1 MQTVKS
7 SGDALLGLIN
17 DILDFSKIESGKLDL
32 DPVDFNLCDSLAET
46 MKALALRAH
55 QNGLELVCEIRP
67 EVPQQVVGD
76 PGRLRQVLVNLVG
89 NAIKF
94 TQKGEVGVRVER
106 VSQSQDEWELKFS
119 VTDTGIGIAAEKQS
133 VIFQAFA
140 QADGSIT
147 RNYGG
152 TGLGLAISARLV
164 DLMGGRLWVESV
176 LGKGSTFLFTVRL
189 GISKLETVPAVSS
202 LRADLLHLPLLVV
215 DDNSTNQRILVEMAR
230 TWGMEPSVVSSG
242 PAALDLMRQA
252 QEVNRGFRLA
262 IIDSQM
268 PGMDGFELA
277 QHIQRNPDLAGA
289 TIMMLTSSGQRG
301 DAARCRQLGI
311 AAYLLKPI
319 RKSELLAAIL
329 TVLGQESRASAK
341 GLVTRH
347 TIRES
352 RGSLRILVAED
363 NPVNQKVVLRMLQKM
378 GHEPVITGNGREAV
392 GLLAEQPFD
401 LVFMDIQMPE
411 MDGLSATQQI
421 REQEKID
428 GRHIPIIAMTA
439 HAMEG
444 DRERF
449 LAAGMDGY
457 VSKPINRQEIEKALE
472 NVPCPEKIPVPPTGW
487 NPKDTLERMEGDEK
501 LFLEILT
508 IFLDESPKL
517 IAQMERGLGEQK
529 PELLQRAA
537 HSLRGDLGYLG
548 APEISQ
554 TAHQLEELGRKG
566 EFGPAAQVFAALREQ
581 LAQLTAAI
589 RSNIGASCENINR

>member
-1 MQTVKS
+1 TPMNGVLGMTELALDTEFTAEQREYLQTVKS

-32 DPVDFNLCDSLAET
+32 DPVDFNLYDSLAET

-55 QNGLELVCEIRP
+55 QNGLELVCEIPP

-106 VSQSQDEWELKFS
+106 VSHLPDEWEMKFS
-119 VTDTGIGIAAEKQS
+119 VTDTGIGIAAEKQG

-176 LGKGSTFLFTVRL
+176 LGKGSTFLFTVHL

-202 LRADLLHLPLLVV
+202 LLADLLHLPLLVV

-230 TWGMEPSVVSSG
+230 NWGMEPSVVSSG

-252 QEVNRGFRLA
+252 QELNRGFRLA

-289 TIMMLTSSGQRG
+289 TIMMLTS
-301 DAARCRQLGI
+301 
-311 AAYLLKPI
+311 
-319 RKSELLAAIL
+319 
-329 TVLGQESRASAK
+329 
-341 GLVTRH
+341 
-347 TIRES
+347 
-352 RGSLRILVAED
+352 
-363 NPVNQKVVLRMLQKM
+363 
-378 GHEPVITGNGREAV
+378 
-392 GLLAEQPFD
+392 
-401 LVFMDIQMPE
+401 
-411 MDGLSATQQI
+411 
-421 REQEKID
+421 
-428 GRHIPIIAMTA
+428 
-439 HAMEG
+439 
-444 DRERF
+444 
-449 LAAGMDGY
+449 
-457 VSKPINRQEIEKALE
+457 
-472 NVPCPEKIPVPPTGW
+472 
-487 NPKDTLERMEGDEK
+487 
-501 LFLEILT
+501 
-508 IFLDESPKL
+508 
-517 IAQMERGLGEQK
+517 
-529 PELLQRAA
+529 
-537 HSLRGDLGYLG
+537 
-548 APEISQ
+548 
-554 TAHQLEELGRKG
+554 
-566 EFGPAAQVFAALREQ
+566 
-581 LAQLTAAI
+581 
-589 RSNIGASCENINR
+589 